1 LDPSLKVDATSLLYL
16 GRRRMLNWQWVLIE
30 EGTKILYTH
39 CFLFALGS
47 IHLFDKKRDDT
58 YTNFGSYIHALV
70 V

>member
-1 LDPSLKVDATSLLYL
+1 MPLHFSIL

-39 CFLFALGS
+39 FFLFALGS
-47 IHLFDKKRDDT
+47 IHLFEKERDDA
-58 YTNFGSYIHALV
+58 YTSFGSYIDALV